1 MEDLG
6 AEVGQLSGLVEI
18 EAMDGRGTLDDT
30 WVIVV
35 HAIDVGPDL
44 YFGGADG
51 GPDERSGVVAATTLE
66 VVDLAIGI
74 ATDVAFGD
82 EELFVGILIE
92 EVEEVLLDKEGVRL
106 GILIGAHE
114 VEGR

>member
-6 AEVGQLSGLVEI
+6 AEVGQLGRLVEI

-44 YFGGADG
+44 HFGGADG
-51 GPDERSGVVAATTLE
+51 GPDERGSVVAAAALQ
-66 VVDLAIGI
+66 VVDFTVGI
-74 ATDVAFGD
+74 ATDITLGD

-92 EVEEVLLDKEGVRL
+92 EIEEILLDKEGVRL

>member
-1 MEDLG
+1 
-6 AEVGQLSGLVEI
+6 
-18 EAMDGRGTLDDT
+18 MDGRGPVNNAR
-30 WVIVV
+30 VIVV

-44 YFGGADG
+44 YFGGTDS
-51 GPDERSGVVAATTLE
+51 GPDERGSVVAAAALQ
-66 VVDLAIGI
+66 VVDFTVGI
-74 ATDVAFGD
+74 ATDITLGD

>member
-18 EAMDGRGTLDDT
+18 EAMDRRGTLDDT
-30 WVIVV
+30 RVIVV

-44 YFGGADG
+44 HFGGADS
-51 GPDERSGVVAATTLE
+51 GPDERGSVVAAAALQ
-66 VVDLAIGI
+66 VVDFTVGI
-74 ATDVAFGD
+74 ATDIAFGD

>member
-6 AEVGQLSGLVEI
+6 AEVGQLGCLVEI
-18 EAMDGRGTLDDT
+18 EAMDGRGPVNNAR
-30 WVIVV
+30 VIVV

-44 YFGGADG
+44 HFRGADG

>member
-1 MEDLG
+1 MEDLS
-6 AEVGQLSGLVEI
+6 AEVGQLGGLVEI
-18 EAMDGRGTLDDT
+18 EAMDGRGTLDDA

-51 GPDERSGVVAATTLE
+51 GPDERSGVVATTALE

-74 ATDVAFGD
+74 ATYVAFGD

-92 EVEEVLLDKEGVRL
+92 EVEEILLDKEGVRL